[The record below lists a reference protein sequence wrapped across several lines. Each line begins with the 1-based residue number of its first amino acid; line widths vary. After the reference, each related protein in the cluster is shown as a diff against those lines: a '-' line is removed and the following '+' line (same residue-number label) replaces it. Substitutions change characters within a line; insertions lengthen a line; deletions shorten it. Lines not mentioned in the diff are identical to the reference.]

1 MATIHTYRSSP
12 KSIQSIVIVLFLLLV
27 AYIFFNGNGR
37 KKKTKG
43 SKSSAGED
51 LESGRHTS
59 RSRRGSENSSD
70 ENGIDRENRR
80 KREKRDRRKGKG
92 GKSNSDAPS
101 QTGGDRSSDDGKKKK
116 KKKKDKKSKEWDK
129 PPSEPP
135 ISAAPDHRTA
145 TPSKSA
151 FRQRR
156 PDDSLP
162 PTPNTQNGNRIRW
175 VDEENNLKSPVTK
188 HFRKW
193 GDFMGLTEDT
203 NKGIFQNATQK
214 EDKAGKKLPFPSRWS
229 SEQIIRQQAENE
241 QKGVATDE
249 KLQIPENILQMM
261 HQVEKIS
268 QAKPSDARLW
278 ELALQDSWD
287 DDFGSL
293 PKVAM
298 TVMKELCRFIGRKE
312 IAAIEAKMNQRVKKK
327 AKFDKSRKFKN
338 FVASLEVDQDTP
350 EFPYKFILGW
360 YLDTFRAKAYASRM
374 IIDNKTTPMTTD
386 SNIARASFIL
396 GWLEYI
402 GELNKAQRLFVGWD
416 LSGLTLRAQAMKE
429 NGTHY
434 RLDVTIFLPCELEDP
449 AEWAQRFQ
457 QSCMAFRHFHSEMV
471 RQFNNTSND
480 FMDGSAFKR
489 RRLIFRP
496 GWITKGVDINK
507 SSDPTPDQSVAQR
520 TLIRRNPK
528 VIDISSQND
537 VEGDSRLQGLM
548 KYAGLDSTK
557 KMMSQLAPGEVI
569 FQDIRQFQW
578 DKNSLTPRNNSLTP
592 ENFWLAY
599 QIAGDRLQHEM
610 EVDDTFLPRTMY
622 DFIRSLDL
630 GNYIPFHRIHS
641 ERKFLQ
647 INGFPALE
655 LLILS
660 YIPLGQDGSTI
671 DLILDPRF
679 ALTREL
685 ENDKKPTRHLDRQP
699 IRLKLFIAISDI
711 RLMENIQS
719 DLDRFFATLANKYLK
734 EGMRKSRIRDTIR
747 GMVYRVLDNVYV
759 VDESQA
765 SMAQEG
771 RLPKGM
777 RLGYEPNFPNEL
789 ISDDTPDE
797 GKNSNP
803 FRSPI
808 TPTASAPYPPQSPYG
823 SRPSPFLSHPSPGI
837 QRPLAPGPQNGQG
850 PFNPP
855 PSPYIPNG
863 TRTPTT
869 RPPVQFTD
877 PRRAEAAAEE
887 ARRRAQENAQ
897 LSPSAPAPAPGPP
910 TASNYRPPSVADAD
924 DEEDE
929 PLPQGRF
936 GNLRNA
942 DGNVS
947 RSGSGEK
954 GPETLI

>member
-1 MATIHTYRSSP
+1 MATIRTYRSSP
-12 KSIQSIVIVLFLLLV
+12 KSIQSIVIVLFLLLA
-27 AYIFFNGNGR
+27 AYVFFNGNGG

-59 RSRRGSENSSD
+59 RSRRGSGDLSD
-70 ENGIDRENRR
+70 EDGKDREKRR
-80 KREKRDRRKGKG
+80 KREERDRRKGKG
-92 GKSNSDAPS
+92 GRLISGPPGE
-101 QTGGDRSSDDGKKKK
+101 TGGDRSSDDGKKKK
-116 KKKKDKKSKEWDK
+116 KDKKKNKKSKEWDK

-145 TPSKSA
+145 TPSRSA
-151 FRQRR
+151 FRQRL
-156 PDDSLP
+156 PDDSLS

-193 GDFMGLTEDT
+193 GDFMGLTDDT
-203 NKGIFQNATQK
+203 DKGIFQNATKK

-241 QKGVATDE
+241 QKGVVTDK
-249 KLQIPENILQMM
+249 KLQIPEIILQMM
-261 HQVEKIS
+261 HQVEKTS

-278 ELALQDSWD
+278 DVALQDSWD
-287 DDFGSL
+287 DDLGSL
-293 PKVAM
+293 PTVAM
-298 TVMKELCRFIGRKE
+298 TVMEELSRFIGRKE
-312 IAAIEAKMNQRVKKK
+312 IAAIQAKMEQRVKKK

-338 FVASLEVDQDTP
+338 FVASLEVDQDSP
-350 EFPYKFILGW
+350 EFPYKFVLGW

-386 SNIARASFIL
+386 SNIARVSFIL

-449 AEWAQRFQ
+449 SKWAQRFQ

-496 GWITKGVDINK
+496 GWITKGVNK

-528 VIDISSQND
+528 VIVIPSQND
-537 VEGDSRLQGLM
+537 VEGNSRLQDLM

-578 DKNSLTPRNNSLTP
+578 DKNSLTPRNNTLTP

-630 GNYIPFHRIHS
+630 GSYIPFHRIQS
-641 ERKFLQ
+641 ERQFLR

-671 DLILDPRF
+671 ELILDPRF
-679 ALTREL
+679 GLTREL
-685 ENDKKPTRHLDRQP
+685 ENEKKPTRHLNRQP

-719 DLDRFFATLANKYLK
+719 DLDRFFATLANQYLK
-734 EGMRKSRIRDTIR
+734 EGMRKSQIRDTIR
-747 GMVYRVLDNVYV
+747 GMVFKVLDNVYV

-777 RLGYEPNFPNEL
+777 RLGYEPNFPNQL
-789 ISDDTPDE
+789 LGDDTPNN
-797 GKNSNP
+797 GQSGNP
-803 FRSPI
+803 FRSPRPT
-808 TPTASAPYPPQSPYG
+808 TPTAPPQSPYG
-823 SRPSPFLSHPSPGI
+823 ARPSPFLSPSSPGI
-837 QRPLAPGPQNGQG
+837 QRPPAPVPQNGQG
-850 PFNPP
+850 PFYPPTSPSNSNPT
-855 PSPYIPNG
+855 G
-863 TRTPTT
+863 TLAT

-887 ARRRAQENAQ
+887 ARRKAQENAQ
-897 LSPSAPAPAPGPP
+897 FSPPAPAPAPAPGSP
-910 TASNYRPPSVADAD
+910 TTSNYRPPSVADAD

-947 RSGSGEK
+947 RGGSGEK